1 MKKFMLRIIPII
13 FMVVLLATP
22 TVFAT
27 KNTQQQQQ
35 QQEAPKSY
43 ETLYKEET
51 KVDTVDTAVKKV
63 WGTVLTILQI
73 CAIGA
78 LVFAG
83 VKYMFASADGKA
95 DIKNGMLGLAIGAIL
110 VFAASSVISWILD
123 AADDVI

>member
-51 KVDTVDTAVKKV
+51 KVDRK
-63 WGTVLTILQI
+63 
-73 CAIGA
+73 
-78 LVFAG
+78 
-83 VKYMFASADGKA
+83 
-95 DIKNGMLGLAIGAIL
+95 
-110 VFAASSVISWILD
+110 SV
-123 AADDVI
+123 V